1 MGNALGRQDKMNN
14 TQRHIDELYKT
25 GKTTFRDNLGAYP
38 DYVVKFNDLVASWAL
53 VNVESIATGLKKKN
67 KFLLFTTFDVHV
79 QYEIK
84 QLCIDYYDEP

>member
-1 MGNALGRQDKMNN
+1 MNN

-53 VNVESIATGLKKKN
+53 VNVEWIAR
-67 KFLLFTTFDVHV
+67 LLRDGRPSLLAISFDN
-79 QYEIK
+79 YIRDELK